1 MIYVLTD
8 NNELKYSYVEFIKK
22 QKINY
27 KDWYCPIIKHVY
39 HASHNGKLN
48 SGICG
53 EMISPTQLQPW
64 WEIKN
69 INFNEGNYTCNFLR
83 KSCFCGTDINVV
95 KAKDKETYDKFV
107 ELILSDKVNNC
118 QLADENDNIIALG
131 RPQSLDTFELHI
143 NYGKKCN
150 FDCSYCSTAI
160 HDNFS
165 SFLSLDKIEYL
176 FKLLDNPIMNNKKL
190 TITGGEPVISKE
202 IFKLVELAQQYDYNS
217 ITINSNGS
225 ASLNRYLRLLN
236 SGVKLYISFHEEF
249 STDKHIENICKLQS
263 SHPSQLSI
271 KLLGNKDAENNF
283 YKRVKHIFGEKFDQ
297 LPFFPIYV
305 NRFTKIV
312 NNIEEVKEYYK
323 NYPDQRNL

>member
-8 NNELKYSYVEFIKK
+8 KDELKYSYVEFIKK
-22 QKINY
+22 QRINY

-39 HASHNGKLN
+39 HASYNGRLN

-53 EMISPTQLQPW
+53 EMLNLTQLKPW
-64 WEIKN
+64 WELEN
-69 INFNEGNYTCNFLR
+69 IDFNNENYNCNFLR

-95 KAKDKETYDKFV
+95 KAKDKETHDRFV
-107 ELILSDKVNNC
+107 KLILSDNVNNC
-118 QLADENDNIIALG
+118 ELANETDVIIALG

-165 SFLSLDKIEYL
+165 AFLSLDKAEHL
-176 FKLLDNPIMNNKKL
+176 FKLFCDVEAQNKKL
-190 TITGGEPVISKE
+190 TITGGEPMISKE
-202 IFKLVELAQQYDYNS
+202 IFKLVELAQKYSYGS
-217 ITINSNGS
+217 ITVNSNGS
-225 ASLNRYLRLLN
+225 ASLNRYRRLLN

-249 STDKHIENICKLQS
+249 STDKQIENIFKLYS
-263 SHPSQLSI
+263 SYPMQMSV
-271 KLLGNKDAENNF
+271 KLLGNKDTDNDF
-283 YKRVKHIFGEKFDQ
+283 YKRVKNIFGEKFDQ

-323 NYPDQRNL
+323 NYPEQRNL